1 MYYLNLSKKHVK
13 ILPVVYLAKLSYLPF
28 VQEIIM
34 KGLIDLHQ
42 ERIWYI
48 TNDIYICSS
57 INTLFTYYLMYLYLI
72 TH

>member
-42 ERIWYI
+42 ERI
-48 TNDIYICSS
+48 
-57 INTLFTYYLMYLYLI
+57 
-72 TH
+72 